1 MRNSLPTPNPILRSQ
16 KNYSASPDVR
26 LPPPPLPLSGMHAC
40 VMCKVRCD
48 AELAWF
54 AEQFCWN
61 RHQNVYYECRI
72 ETGRKPN
79 AAPACSAPRAR
90 IGRRSEHHSSLERV
104 WRGNLV
110 GSTSVNILTERPS
123 KPHLARNLHACT
135 HRTTYESGSLPAHY
149 SVGVQLTAF
158 TPLFYLPPR
167 LCRRLS
173 YESRRACTMGRI
185 SCAVRAYNA
194 LCAECGDAG
203 KAFSLSAGH
212 GPAPWGQLDP
222 CKWVVGA
229 STKRTAATFI
239 SMFGSSGFNPNQH
252 RPSNQ
257 WDSAGEKL
265 HLRAADIKQLLVAG
279 IRTVEELH
287 GTLSLHALHRSLI
300 SGTQLVHDADGE
312 CKACKIECSELYAA
326 LNPSMPKGG
335 RPAKKL
341 RAGKAAGT

>member
-61 RHQNVYYECRI
+61 RHHNVYYECRI

-135 HRTTYESGSLPAHY
+135 HRTTYESGSLPAQSHPA
-149 SVGVQLTAF
+149 QLCPQAAI
-158 TPLFYLPPR
+158 LP
-167 LCRRLS
+167 
-173 YESRRACTMGRI
+173 
-185 SCAVRAYNA
+185 
-194 LCAECGDAG
+194 
-203 KAFSLSAGH
+203 
-212 GPAPWGQLDP
+212 Q
-222 CKWVVGA
+222 
-229 STKRTAATFI
+229 KR
-239 SMFGSSGFNPNQH
+239 N
-252 RPSNQ
+252 
-257 WDSAGEKL
+257 
-265 HLRAADIKQLLVAG
+265 
-279 IRTVEELH
+279 
-287 GTLSLHALHRSLI
+287 LSLPIIRPILNGSLALR
-300 SGTQLVHDADGE
+300 
-312 CKACKIECSELYAA
+312 CKI
-326 LNPSMPKGG
+326 
-335 RPAKKL
+335 
-341 RAGKAAGT
+341 